1 MYQRD
6 NATEDPSCAAEQ
18 FSPGLVGGCEAGHV
32 MDTATFAST
41 VVSEWD
47 LVCGGAGNNQG
58 QLLVDLGYT
67 AYSAGVLLGVLV
79 PGLLADRFGRKR
91 LMFAAQ
97 LTAAVA
103 TLASAFAPSY
113 TVFLITRRGP
123 AAARGLKR
131 YKTALIIYSSYP

>member
-6 NATEDPSCAAEQ
+6 NATEDPSCAAGQ
-18 FSPGLVGGCEAGHV
+18 FSSGLVGGCEAGHV

-113 TVFLITRRGP
+113 TVFLITRRGLLQP
-123 AAARGLKR
+123 GG
-131 YKTALIIYSSYP
+131 

>member
-18 FSPGLVGGCEAGHV
+18 FSSVLVGGCEAGHV

-123 AAARGLKR
+123 AAAWGFK
-131 YKTALIIYSSYP
+131 AI